1 MTERERSMNRLESL
15 NINDVV
21 DAKILRPKTFNL
33 SVWSEQKLRYAVRL
47 WVWQY
52 DRIAN
57 KFWLLLQQFATDILD
72 IHLLLILIIS
82 GININYKKL

>member
-47 WVWQY
+47 
-52 DRIAN
+52 
-57 KFWLLLQQFATDILD
+57 
-72 IHLLLILIIS
+72 
-82 GININYKKL
+82 